1 MGLELGL
8 KRVEGDEG
16 LKLRDV
22 GFEVEFGES
31 IMEGLNH
38 SRWESSKSEKKIHHK
53 SWRCWCLN
61 VIHHLVS

>member
-1 MGLELGL
+1 MVEGNSMGLELGL

-31 IMEGLNH
+31 IMEGLN
-38 SRWESSKSEKKIHHK
+38 
-53 SWRCWCLN
+53 
-61 VIHHLVS
+61 